1 MSQKQSVVGKQDNQS
16 FHLLMKL
23 KNNFWK
29 KKKHLNKQV
38 MQ

>member
-29 KKKHLNKQV
+29 KKNLNKQV